1 MSTTTTEYLSLQ
13 EVADRWGVS
22 SKTVRRRIAEGKLPA
37 YRSGRI
43 LRVRAAD
50 ADQMLQPVNPWAA
63 VK

>member
-13 EVADRWGVS
+13 EAADRWGVS
-22 SKTVRRRIAEGKLPA
+22 SKTVRRRIAEGKLAA

-43 LRVRAAD
+43 IRLRVAD
-50 ADQMLQPVNPWAA
+50 VDAMMQPVNPWAA

>member
-13 EVADRWGVS
+13 EAADRVGVS
-22 SKTVRRRIAEGKLPA
+22 VKTLRRRIAEGKLPA

-43 LRVRAAD
+43 IRVRAAD
-50 ADQMLQPVNPWAA
+50 VDEMMQPVNPWAA